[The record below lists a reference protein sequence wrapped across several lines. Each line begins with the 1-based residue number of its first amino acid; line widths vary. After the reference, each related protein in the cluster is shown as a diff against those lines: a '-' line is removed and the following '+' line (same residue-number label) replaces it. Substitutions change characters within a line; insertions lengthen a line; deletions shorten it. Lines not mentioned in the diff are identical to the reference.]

1 MAVPATKAAASLSAP
16 GFRLGKKE
24 VYMPSHLVTLLRRKK
39 MHPNEAFFQVPLTF
53 TKFDLRDYLWNLYNV
68 EVTRVGVMVKQQS
81 LIHRTGLQSV
91 YRPQPYKFM
100 TVQLAKP
107 FQWPELPNNPDAF
120 MKELFD
126 RRDEAAYKNRQL
138 SRSIGIGEIPSKAVV
153 ENGKPKPDD
162 KDRAELRKSAQD
174 ILMGKTKWQN
184 GVDLDPKFNS
194 IATTSNKKDGSKEI
208 VHKRA
213 ADDRVTAKMEAGQ
226 AKSAKN
232 PARAAAGRPD
242 KKSSTVVQKRWAKA
256 QKGQWLP
263 SVRE

>member
-1 MAVPATKAAASLSAP
+1 MGIHHHVKATTMAVPATKAAASLSAP

-24 VYMPSHLVTLLRRKK
+24 VYMPNHLVTLLRRKK

-81 LIHRTGLQSV
+81 LIHRAGLQSV

-107 FQWPELPNNPDAF
+107 FQWPELPDNPEAF

-138 SRSIGIGEIPSKAVV
+138 SRNIGLGEIPSKAVV

-174 ILMGKTKWQN
+174 ILMGK
-184 GVDLDPKFNS
+184 
-194 IATTSNKKDGSKEI
+194 KKDGSKEI
-208 VHKRA
+208 VHKQVTE
-213 ADDRVTAKMEAGQ
+213 DRVTAKMEAGQ

-232 PARAAAGRPD
+232 PARAAAARPD
-242 KKSSTVVQKRWAKA
+242 KKNSTVVQKRWAKA

-263 SVRE
+263 SVRD